1 MSKSKVT
8 ATSSKNRKL
17 TKALNEDKRLMRSMD
32 AFGDEFMTWNERE
45 SQSAIREAGIYDN
58 FANTTRWDNEW

>member
-17 TKALNEDKRLMRSMD
+17 TRKLNEDKRLMKSMD
-32 AFGDEFMTWNERE
+32 AFTAE
-45 SQSAIREAGIYDN
+45 SMYDN
-58 FANTTRWDNEW
+58 DLDVARDSGIIDTYNSTTNFDNEW

>member
-17 TKALNEDKRLMRSMD
+17 TRKLNEDKRLMKSMD
-32 AFGDEFMTWNERE
+32 AFSPE
-45 SQSAIREAGIYDN
+45 SMYDDDLSVARDSGIIDTYNSTTN
-58 FANTTRWDNEW
+58 FDNEW

>member
-17 TKALNEDKRLMRSMD
+17 TRKLNEDKRLMRNMD
-32 AFGDEFMTWNERE
+32 AFTEE
-45 SQSAIREAGIYDN
+45 SMYDN
-58 FANTTRWDNEW
+58 DLDVARASGIIDTYSSTTNFDNEW

>member
-17 TKALNEDKRLMRSMD
+17 TRKLNEDKRLMKSMD
-32 AFGDEFMTWNERE
+32 AFSVDSMYEDVD
-45 SQSAIREAGIYDN
+45 SALRGTDIMDTYN
-58 FANTTRWDNEW
+58 STTGFDNEW